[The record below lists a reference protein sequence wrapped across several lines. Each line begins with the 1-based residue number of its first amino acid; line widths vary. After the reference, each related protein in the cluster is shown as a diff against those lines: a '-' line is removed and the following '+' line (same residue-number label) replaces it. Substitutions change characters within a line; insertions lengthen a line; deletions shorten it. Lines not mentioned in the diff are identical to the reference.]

1 MENTNKI
8 TLLEIKRRHTEI
20 WKKENELKALIKQTN
35 KMLEDKR
42 IEIDSMN
49 TERTSFSSC
58 ACRNGAQASMH
69 MIGKGDCGIVWC
81 AQCSDDVL
89 DFQ

>member
-42 IEIDSMN
+42 IEIELMN
-49 TERTSFSSC
+49 WERTDFILEYI
-58 ACRNGAQASMH
+58 RQNPDRMKEGR
-69 MIGKGDCGIVWC
+69 INFNIIIKG
-81 AQCSDDVL
+81 SL
-89 DFQ
+89 T

>member
-1 MENTNKI
+1 MENTKKI

-42 IEIDSMN
+42 IEIELMN
-49 TERTSFSSC
+49 WERTDFILEYI
-58 ACRNGAQASMH
+58 RQNPDRMKEGR
-69 MIGKGDCGIVWC
+69 INFNIIIKG
-81 AQCSDDVL
+81 SL
-89 DFQ
+89 T

>member
-1 MENTNKI
+1 MENINKI

-42 IEIDSMN
+42 IEIELMN
-49 TERTSFSSC
+49 WERTDFILEYI
-58 ACRNGAQASMH
+58 RQNPDRMKEGR
-69 MIGKGDCGIVWC
+69 INFNIIIKG
-81 AQCSDDVL
+81 SL
-89 DFQ
+89 T

>member
-49 TERTSFSSC
+49 SERTNF
-58 ACRNGAQASMH
+58 
-69 MIGKGDCGIVWC
+69 
-81 AQCSDDVL
+81 VL
-89 DFQ
+89 EYIRQNPNRMKENRICFDITITGHIW